1 MPAFGPIFRRG
12 LIQAL
17 RQLGF
22 DGPFPGARHESMI
35 RGMAIVRLPNPHRG
49 DVSRDLLA
57 EILRTARISRDE
69 CESV

>member
-1 MPAFGPIFRRG
+1 MPPFGPVSRRG

-17 RQLGF
+17 HQLGF

-35 RGMAIVRLPNPHRG
+35 RVTVVVRLPNPHRG

-57 EILRTARISRDE
+57 EIL
-69 CESV
+69 

>member
-1 MPAFGPIFRRG
+1 MPLFGPVSRRG

-22 DGPFPGARHESMI
+22 EGPFPGARHESMI
-35 RGMAIVRLPNPHRG
+35 RGTAVVRLPNPHRG

-69 CESV
+69 SESI